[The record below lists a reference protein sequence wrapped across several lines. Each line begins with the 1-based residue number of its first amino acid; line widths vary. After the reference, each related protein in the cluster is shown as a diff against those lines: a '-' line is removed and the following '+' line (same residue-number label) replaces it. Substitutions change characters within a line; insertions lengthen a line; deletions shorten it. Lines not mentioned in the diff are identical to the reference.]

1 MEWTK
6 QNNSH
11 NHFLRIA
18 RGVLEA
24 VAKLRVSWCVAIPL
38 NGSNFVG
45 WVSENYLALAR
56 LARWFFSI
64 IPYLRQGPEYK
75 DPERPLPT
83 WSVKELRDWLRV
95 QGLPSVGKK
104 KELSK
109 KVRHYTT
116 LDNVPQILPPRGGSI
131 EDVMLLSNC
140 LGVAIGTVMQRRISC
155 IAIHRGKHFI
165 KRFLSS
171 YHNVDRAMLKEGE
184 KPGWLTS
191 YNFLCLLNIPDL
203 MQWYGPISNLW
214 EGGCAGERYS
224 QELKHRLK
232 GGLKK
237 NWHKNLLDNV
247 LADDSYC

>member
-75 DPERPLPT
+75 DPERC
-83 WSVKELRDWLRV
+83 RDALAALQYIEENISLNAFYQV
-95 QGLPSVGKK
+95 
-104 KELSK
+104 
-109 KVRHYTT
+109 TT
-116 LDNVPQILPPRGGSI
+116 
-131 EDVMLLSNC
+131 M
-140 LGVAIGTVMQRRISC
+140 
-155 IAIHRGKHFI
+155 
-165 KRFLSS
+165 
-171 YHNVDRAMLKEGE
+171 
-184 KPGWLTS
+184 
-191 YNFLCLLNIPDL
+191 
-203 MQWYGPISNLW
+203 
-214 EGGCAGERYS
+214 
-224 QELKHRLK
+224 
-232 GGLKK
+232 
-237 NWHKNLLDNV
+237 
-247 LADDSYC
+247 